1 MPPPDKGSSLAG
13 SLRIFRVAGISV
25 YLHWSWLLVAYLVL
39 HFRISSYGLWVWS
52 VAEYLSLFA
61 IVLVHEFGH
70 ALACRQV
77 GGRADEI
84 VLWPLGGIA
93 FVDPP
98 LRPGAVLWS
107 IAAGP
112 LVNVVLVPFTVGA
125 FIAAGALGL
134 EETNLDAYR
143 FLFEIIRLNL
153 VLLIFNMLPIYPLD
167 GGQIVQALL
176 WFVIGQAKSLLVVSV
191 IGMAVAVA
199 VIALAGLAVL
209 SGATWSWWYIV
220 LAVFAGLRCWVGF
233 RQARLLARLESAPRH
248 RDAACPSC
256 NAHPLKGPFWKCDE
270 CHARF
275 DTFTHQAEC
284 PACGKR
290 SPTTACPEC
299 RRAHPLWAWYESD
312 EQPAGEWEGRD
323 PH

>member
-1 MPPPDKGSSLAG
+1 MPPPAKGSSLAG
-13 SLRIFRVAGISV
+13 SLRIFGVAGISV
-25 YLHWSWLLVAYLVL
+25 YVHWSWVLVAYLI
-39 HFRISSYGLWVWS
+39 FQIRRKDYDLWVWS

-61 IVLVHEFGH
+61 IVLLHEFGH

-98 LRPGAVLWS
+98 PRPGAVLWS

-112 LVNVVLVPFTVGA
+112 LVNFVLIPFTVGA
-125 FIAAGALGL
+125 YIAASSQGL
-134 EETNLDAYR
+134 KEANPDADH
-143 FLFEIIRLNL
+143 FLLAIMVLNL
-153 VLLIFNMLPIYPLD
+153 GLLIFNMLPIYPLD

-176 WFVIGQAKSLLVVSV
+176 WFVIGRANSLLVVSV
-191 IGMAVAVA
+191 LGMIAGVAV
-199 VIALAGLAVL
+199 VALALLA
-209 SGATWSWWYIV
+209 SAWWYV
-220 LAVFAGLRCWVGF
+220 LLALFVAFRCWVGF

-256 NAHPLKGPFWKCDE
+256 NAHPLKGPFWKCGE

-275 DTFTHQAEC
+275 DAFTHQAEC
-284 PACGKR
+284 PGCGSR

-299 RRAHPLWAWYESD
+299 RRAHPIWAWYESD
-312 EQPAGEWEGRD
+312 EAPAREWDEPERR
-323 PH
+323 

>member
-13 SLRIFRVAGISV
+13 SLRIFSIVGISV
-25 YLHWSWLLVAYLVL
+25 YVHWSWLLVAYLVL
-39 HFRISSYGLWVWS
+39 HFRTKEYDLWVWS
-52 VAEYLSLFA
+52 VMEYVSLFG
-61 IVLVHEFGH
+61 IVLLHEFGH

-98 LRPGAVLWS
+98 PRPGAVLWS

-112 LVNVVLVPFTVGA
+112 LVNFVLIPFTVGA
-125 FIAAGALGL
+125 FIAASSQGL
-134 EETNLDAYR
+134 EETNRDAHHFLDAIW
-143 FLFEIIRLNL
+143 FMNL
-153 VLLIFNMLPIYPLD
+153 WLLIFNMLPIYPLD
-167 GGQIVQALL
+167 GGQIAQALL
-176 WFVIGQAKSLLVVSV
+176 WFVIGRAKSLLVVSV
-191 IGMAVAVA
+191 LGLVAAVAVFA
-199 VIALAGLAVL
+199 LALGAGDWWFVVIA
-209 SGATWSWWYIV
+209 
-220 LAVFAGLRCWVGF
+220 VFVGFRCFVGF
-233 RQARLLARLESAPRH
+233 RQAQLLARLESAPRH

-275 DTFTHQAEC
+275 DAFTHQAEC

-290 SPTTACPEC
+290 SQTTTCPEC

-312 EQPAGEWEGRD
+312 QPPAREWDERARS
-323 PH
+323 

>member
-1 MPPPDKGSSLAG
+1 MRTPDKGSSLAG
-13 SLRIFRVAGISV
+13 SLRIFRIAGISV
-25 YLHWSWLLVAYLVL
+25 YVHWSWVLVAYLVL
-39 HFRISSYGLWVWS
+39 HFRTSSYGFWVWS

-61 IVLVHEFGH
+61 IVLLHEFGH

-77 GGRADEI
+77 GGHADEI

-98 LRPGAVLWS
+98 PRPGAVLWS

-112 LVNVVLVPFTVGA
+112 LVNVLLIPFTV
-125 FIAAGALGL
+125 IAYNLATSQGL
-134 EETNLDAYR
+134 KDVNPDAHR
-143 FLFEIIRLNL
+143 FMDWIMFLNV

-176 WFVIGQAKSLLVVSV
+176 WFVIGRANSLLVVSV
-191 IGMAVAVA
+191 LGMIAGVAVL
-199 VIALAGLAVL
+199 ALALLA
-209 SGATWSWWYIV
+209 SAWWYV
-220 LAVFAGLRCWVGF
+220 LLALFVAFRCWVGF

-256 NAHPLKGPFWKCDE
+256 NAHPFKGPFWKCDE

-275 DTFTHQAEC
+275 DTFAHQAEC
-284 PACGKR
+284 PACGMR
-290 SPTTACPEC
+290 SATTACPEC

-312 EQPAGEWEGRD
+312 EAPAREWDEPERR
-323 PH
+323 

>member
-1 MPPPDKGSSLAG
+1 
-13 SLRIFRVAGISV
+13 
-25 YLHWSWLLVAYLVL
+25 
-39 HFRISSYGLWVWS
+39 
-52 VAEYLSLFA
+52 
-61 IVLVHEFGH
+61 
-70 ALACRQV
+70 
-77 GGRADEI
+77 
-84 VLWPLGGIA
+84 
-93 FVDPP
+93 
-98 LRPGAVLWS
+98 
-107 IAAGP
+107 
-112 LVNVVLVPFTVGA
+112 VLVPFTVGA